1 MLTAI
6 SLSTAMQCR
15 LDTEGDMQHFGKR
28 VVMMSHD
35 FLKRVL
41 LIQEEHVHLF
51 GFMLPFIHYKLISNA
66 AQV

>member
-1 MLTAI
+1 
-6 SLSTAMQCR
+6 
-15 LDTEGDMQHFGKR
+15 MQHFGKR

-51 GFMLPFIHYKLISNA
+51 GFMLPFIHYKLSSNA